1 MAGSTSMRKIREEL
15 NLTEQQLIRLGV
27 TTIGDRIR
35 LEEKVKQVQRSN
47 INENEPTVETLASD
61 IRSQRNI
68 LFGRNGGGRGR
79 GRQRSRTPN
88 NINDNK
94 REKGSRSWTVTVV
107 CVPDKDATKPQTT
120 QQKEVNFKAGLVEK
134 RICFS
139 LDDNESAVMDKISS
153 DIFPATCT
161 SDNADGKKSL
171 GFPQLKTSGGFE
183 LLKCRQN
190 CRELCL
196 IDCQWNAGTLK
207 SYLGAQAKIY
217 VRPIQKCLSTKPVNE
232 NSVPEQ
238 SQMFTVR
245 ELRNHLQTCISQN
258 SDSESDDLPDPQIG
272 PDKNSDIEEQHNLVD
287 LTDQVNETESANV
300 STANLEHHENSEHID
315 IIIEKAIEY
324 CIENKIQWKY

>member
-1 MAGSTSMRKIREEL
+1 MRKILEEL
-15 NLTEQQLIRLGV
+15 KLQNLNETFELERIEIDNFLSLTEQQLIRLGV

-79 GRQRSRTPN
+79 GRKRSRTPN

-107 CVPDKDATKPQTT
+107 CVPDKDATKPPTT
-120 QQKEVNFKAGLVEK
+120 QQKEVNFKAGLGEK

-153 DIFPATCT
+153 DIVPATCT
-161 SDNADGKKSL
+161 SDNANGKKSL

-190 CRELCL
+190 CRELCI

-238 SQMFTVR
+238 SQV
-245 ELRNHLQTCISQN
+245 HCH
-258 SDSESDDLPDPQIG
+258 G
-272 PDKNSDIEEQHNLVD
+272 
-287 LTDQVNETESANV
+287 
-300 STANLEHHENSEHID
+300 
-315 IIIEKAIEY
+315 
-324 CIENKIQWKY
+324 C